1 MLIPQSSNRFENDL
15 KKAKKRNKDFDKF
28 KEVLKLLI
36 EEKPLSPKLKDHA
49 LTGEYKD
56 FRECHI
62 EPDWLL
68 IYQKDSENI
77 YLARIG
83 SHSDLFD

>member
-1 MLIPQSSNRFENDL
+1 MLTPHDTNAYKRDI
-15 KKAKKRNKDFDKF
+15 KIIKKRGWKIDK
-28 KEVLKLLI
+28 LKNAMNLLI
-36 EEKPLSPKLKDHA
+36 KEQTLPAKLKDHA
-49 LTGEYKD
+49 LTGNYKD

-77 YLARIG
+77 YFARTG